1 MSRLPTE
8 SLTTGEA
15 MLRAGRTLRHFRT
28 VRGQSLR
35 NVAEHTGISP
45 SALSQFE
52 NGTCMPT
59 VDTAAKIM
67 SCLNLDFTERRRL
80 VEFWSLRAKRDY
92 DAWWDVRSTFRG
104 A

>member
-1 MSRLPTE
+1 
-8 SLTTGEA
+8 

-35 NVAEHTGISP
+35 NVAERIGISP

-52 NGTCMPT
+52 KGTCIPT
-59 VDTAAKIM
+59 VDTAAKLM
-67 SCLNLDFTERRRL
+67 SCLNLGITERRRL
-80 VEFWSLRAKRDY
+80 VEFWSPRAKREY
-92 DAWWDVRSTFRG
+92 DAWWDVRSMFMG